1 MTKKKQTISLM
12 TAQDM
17 MQKISEI
24 LLKLKNQ
31 GLAQKLKAAASKA
44 LDENNISALKSLLI
58 IALVAQCDEEL
69 VSTKIDKE
77 GLIFDPLSREYL
89 SEFDPTK
96 AIKDLTATVDDIQAQ
111 LKKKIKKI
119 DNKLDQ

>member
-1 MTKKKQTISLM
+1 MKKTMNQMAAKELYQRI
-12 TAQDM
+12 AD
-17 MQKISEI
+17 I
-24 LLKLKNQ
+24 LNLLKNQ
-31 GLAQKLKAAASKA
+31 GMAQKIKAAAASA
-44 LDENNISALKSLLI
+44 LNENNVSQLKSLLI
-58 IALVAQCDEEL
+58 IALVAECDEDL
-69 VSTKIDKE
+69 VSNKIDKE

-96 AIKDLTATVDDIQAQ
+96 AIKELTATVDDIQAQ